1 MEIRGKTVLVTGASE
16 GIGRATAIAFARAGA
31 RIVLAA
37 RRLERLDEVAKEI
50 AASGGEAFA
59 VVADVA
65 DDASVDA
72 MARAATERFGG
83 VDILVNN
90 AGYGLMGP
98 LAELAVDDVRQ
109 NFEVNVFGVLRC
121 VRAVVPEMRRR
132 GGGHIVNV
140 SSVLGGMTL
149 PYLGPYA
156 ATKHALNALTASL
169 RAELRPDR
177 IGVSL
182 IVPGRIDTGFS
193 ENAQRP
199 TGHRSPG
206 AYRGIPP
213 ERVAA
218 AILGAVRHNRRRV
231 TAPFWYWPIPV
242 ARALAPDIIDAR
254 LEKKM
259 RRENAD

>member
-1 MEIRGKTVLVTGASE
+1 MQIGGKTVLVTGASE
-16 GIGRATAIAFARAGA
+16 GIGRATALAFAWAGA
-31 RIVLAA
+31 QVVVAA
-37 RRLERLDEVAKEI
+37 RRREPLDVIAAEI
-50 AASGGEAFA
+50 AARGGDALA
-59 VVADVA
+59 VVADVS
-65 DDASVDA
+65 DGASVEA
-72 MARAATERFGG
+72 MVTAAVGRFGA
-83 VDILVNN
+83 VDVLVNN

-98 LAELAVDDVRQ
+98 LAELPVEDVRR

-121 VRAVVPEMRRR
+121 VRAVVPGMRER
-132 GGGHIVNV
+132 GGGHIANV
-140 SSVLGGMTL
+140 SSVLGAMTL

-193 ENAQRP
+193 ENAERP

-213 ERVAA
+213 ERVAD
-218 AILGAVRHNRRRV
+218 AILEAVRRNRRQV
-231 TAPFWYWPIPV
+231 TIPFWYRPIPA
-242 ARALAPDIIDAR
+242 ARALAPDMIDAR

-259 RRENAD
+259 RHR